1 MHAAT
6 HTTGPDWSRID
17 TVLLDMDGVILDL
30 AFDNRFWLQVIPAA
44 YGAAN
49 GLSPAQASEHL
60 RPWFSES
67 AGTLDWYCLDYWTA
81 KLGLDVAALKQAER
95 DHVRYLP
102 GAEAALKQLRRYA
115 ARLTLATNAHRGVLA
130 VKQDKT
136 ALCNHLDAA
145 ISSHDYG
152 APKEAQEFWA
162 ALQAAEGFDPTRTLF
177 VDDSPAVREAARVF
191 GIAQVW
197 AISKPDSTQPERVVN
212 DGPHV
217 RYLREI
223 VPG

>member
-1 MHAAT
+1 MPAAA
-6 HTTGPDWSRID
+6 HPARPDWSCID

-95 DHVRYLP
+95 DHVRYLD
-102 GAEAALKQLRRYA
+102 GAETALASVR
-115 ARLTLATNAHRGVLA
+115 ARPVTLTLATNAHRGVLA
-130 VKQDKT
+130 VKQAMT
-136 ALCNHLDAA
+136 GLCDGFDAVV
-145 ISSHDYG
+145 SSHDYG
-152 APKEAQEFWA
+152 APKEAQAFW
-162 ALQAAEGFDPTRTLF
+162 QAFRDAQGFDPARSLF

-191 GIAQVW
+191 GIGQVW
-197 AISKPDSTQPERVVN
+197 GISCPDSTQPEREVG
-212 DGPHV
+212 DGPYT
-217 RYLREI
+217 RNLSELAA
-223 VPG
+223 